1 MFYKMRNKNRKSETI
16 LAERSRRDPLTSWS
30 KILRKRF
37 SDEEI
42 VIFRHELSP
51 LDALELPLLSSK
63 EFGKENCEF
72 EISSYLKNYRES
84 CIWSRQKAQAVFYD
98 IRECDRRP
106 PRKESKHDGR
116 YIVKG

>member
-37 SDEEI
+37 SYEET
-42 VIFRHELSP
+42 VIFRHELTP

-63 EFGKENCEF
+63 EFGENWEF
-72 EISSYLKNYRES
+72 EIDSYLKNYRES
-84 CIWSRQKAQAVFYD
+84 CIWPRQKAQAVFYD

-116 YIVKG
+116 NSGKG